1 MPRDPRHYDQ
11 QYFDRWY
18 RDPEHRVFTAAER
31 ARRVAVVISVAEY
44 VLGRRV
50 RSVLDVGA
58 GEGHWRAPLIEARP
72 RIEYVGLDP
81 SPYVVARFGR
91 TRGIELGDLETLDP
105 DRFARSFDIVLAVG
119 FLNLI
124 PAKQLAPA
132 LRRLRPLIG
141 GLAFISMPRNHLPAI
156 LGFWSRGS
164 SRSECPC
171 FGRGADI
178 HIVTFVVTSLI

>member
-18 RDPEHRVFTAAER
+18 RDPRHRVFTAAER
-31 ARRVAVVISVAEY
+31 ARRVAVVLSVAEY

-81 SPYVVARFGR
+81 SPYVVERFGQ
-91 TRGIELGDLETLDP
+91 
-105 DRFARSFDIVLAVG
+105 RSADVTQAAGLSE
-119 FLNLI
+119 
-124 PAKQLAPA
+124 
-132 LRRLRPLIG
+132 G
-141 GLAFISMPRNHLPAI
+141 GN
-156 LGFWSRGS
+156 
-164 SRSECPC
+164 
-171 FGRGADI
+171 FGAEEEN
-178 HIVTFVVTSLI
+178 S